1 VDQDVARYAEVTGD
15 YNPVQDSEFVTS
27 VAGFDRGRVVH
38 GMLIASLF
46 PSIIS
51 SNFVCRSHLAL
62 FCSFRHFAKHP
73 PGI

>member
-15 YNPVQDSEFVTS
+15 YNPVHLNSEFATS

-46 PSIIS
+46 PSIIA
-51 SNFVCRSHLAL
+51 SNFVCRSH
-62 FCSFRHFAKHP
+62 
-73 PGI
+73 